1 MVEEETSPTHLS
13 FIEKLAG
20 FESCKDGRLKFDP
33 MSQGSPYQNK
43 GKNMYSETAFD
54 NYRPSQDILTKNL
67 HDKPSISSKLDEID
81 VEITEREINE
91 HERFGL
97 KRLPKSKRFQDF
109 INFRRI
115 SRQEPSNQATYK
127 STAQVLN
134 ADAPPKKSTTK
145 FKSLYDGKR
154 SPKASLTFR
163 KKSPKLDSSAK
174 RIISAPLRSSS
185 HLSQNDNEEVHSRSV
200 SSNTNSMKRGLDGID
215 DIQPSKKRN
224 VTPEPRLVVS
234 NFPNEIYPSG
244 TLSLSARRRIQKQVS
259 GANVRARIDLAK
271 RRNEERKETTPEEN
285 QNDLDVVNS
294 RPDQISNIVTE
305 KVNQIRDVFTKLAS
319 RNQPNEPTK
328 PAETEIFQEQSASHR
343 FLQAIREKTSNLM
356 NNDTK
361 SANLEEIDAIPIN
374 IDIKDAP
381 WKGHVRSLAEQFTNT
396 PQFSKRTV
404 ETEGLASKENENES
418 VSKLIPPVTPDKITI
433 ANHTLKDLQK
443 ENIPSDIINEKVDFD
458 KKNEVSQQSV
468 RAETL
473 QPKRL
478 LTTDHQNTEPESY
491 LIERL
496 SDRLYFCRT
505 AKHLL
510 RVYDLRHAEH
520 QFALVFARYLKAP
533 MEKILNIQSSLVTFY
548 ASLSEIDLC
557 EELMRRDRIY
567 STPDTPEGLKS
578 FVNFLKE
585 DHENFSYDERS
596 YLCQL
601 KKNIR
606 HENED
611 WNGIAEEIKKMG
623 NLRSVRAKPQKIGN
637 KLFANPDLKTMDIQ
651 ETFLEE
657 FMEDSTD
664 EGDDVYD
671 IETLNNFELKFDD
684 DETPTSSIKEKDD
697 LNDYENIRFLIPHC
711 AVRVLHI
718 PNASYLPLLQVCS
731 DSRFSDPAKLAHCLW
746 DLQQNQLLSYN
757 FTDWFVNYFSNKS
770 EVFSSYLSYYD
781 LKNLSLYE
789 AFQKICCDLY
799 YGSEDFL
806 NSRLIRIFANK
817 WLSQNSTFGF
827 LTEEIILELLKS
839 LVRLHKET
847 NTRRRMYNYT
857 SADTFIKS
865 TFQTI
870 LPLIHPEAVCAVPIE
885 QRRKWRK
892 YGKSKTM
899 LAKVL
904 CASWNSMPQ
913 EVGFALECMLNEFY
927 DLFVVN
933 PFQVPKAV
941 YVQLCNQV
949 KGHVSPQRDKMNLMS
964 ELLRRAEPQKKITN
978 TDIASENDAFKEN
991 SSYVLTEA
999 NAGFFAT
1006 KTIDLPEPDVIDGRP
1021 HFQIFNYEFH
1031 MKEEKTHEKLPW
1043 LRQGLISYKKV
1054 IPEKN
1059 GKWTAGPWYKRFA
1072 KVSQGKLYIY
1082 KLNMFTSGD
1091 LSDAEVW
1098 MKHGTIHKEI
1108 DLQNTIASVDV
1119 PSSCTSRRDN
1129 CFTLNVPGE
1138 CSILIQVDNILV
1150 LNEWIHAFNFNA
1162 AMASCHPL
1170 PENITNTEYGWGPIL
1185 RRAED
1190 KPHYTSADGTVTYV
1204 GDLVEIQNWEP
1215 SDLQGLR
1222 DIPRPLREKVNDFR
1236 RHVPT
1241 LLQTCLEFQNVLDKM
1256 LSCYGTG
1263 SKNYKKT
1270 LSNWNTK
1277 MKFLYEKSIKYKEY
1291 LHVLECEYSYRK
1303 SHDFYPTLSPTK
1315 HKTNMEI

>member
-20 FESCKDGRLKFDP
+20 FESCKDGRPKFDP
-33 MSQGSPYQNK
+33 TSQDSPYQNK
-43 GKNMYSETAFD
+43 GKRLHSGTAFN
-54 NYRPSQDILTKNL
+54 NYRLSQDKVTKIPV
-67 HDKPSISSKLDEID
+67 DKPTISSKLDEVD
-81 VEITEREINE
+81 VEITEREIND
-91 HERFGL
+91 HERFDV
-97 KRLPKSKRFQDF
+97 RRFPKSNRIIDF
-109 INFRRI
+109 INLRRT
-115 SRQEPSNQATYK
+115 SRQEPSNQKAYK

-134 ADAPPKKSTTK
+134 GDLLPKKSTTK
-145 FKSLYDGKR
+145 FKSLYDGRR

-163 KKSPKLDSSAK
+163 KKSPKNNSSAN
-174 RIISAPLRSSS
+174 RIISAPTRSSS
-185 HLSQNDNEEVHSRSV
+185 RLSQNDNEEVHLRSV
-200 SSNTNSMKRGLDGID
+200 SSSATSTKRGLDGID
-215 DIQPSKKRN
+215 EIQPSKKRN

-259 GANVRARIDLAK
+259 GANVRARIELAR
-271 RRNEERKETTPEEN
+271 RRNEQRRDATSEEN
-285 QNDLDVVNS
+285 HNDLNAVNS
-294 RPDQISNIVTE
+294 RPDQVSNIVTE
-305 KVNQIRDVFTKLAS
+305 KVNQIKDVFTKFAS
-319 RNQPNEPTK
+319 INHSNEPAKST
-328 PAETEIFQEQSASHR
+328 ETDIFQEQSASHR
-343 FLQAIREKTSNLM
+343 FLQAIREKTSNFM
-356 NNDTK
+356 KNDTK
-361 SANLEEIDAIPIN
+361 GANVQEIPNDN
-374 IDIKDAP
+374 DLKDAP
-381 WKGHVRSLAEQFTNT
+381 WKGHVRSLAEQFANT
-396 PQFSKRTV
+396 PQFSKKVV
-404 ETEGLASKENENES
+404 ETEGLASKENEKEA
-418 VSKLIPPVTPDKITI
+418 VSKLTPPVTPDKVTI
-433 ANHTLKDLQK
+433 QNQTLKDLQK
-443 ENIPSDIINEKVDFD
+443 ENIPSDIINEKIDHD
-458 KKNEVSQQSV
+458 KKSDVSQQTI
-468 RAETL
+468 RADTL

-478 LTTDHQNTEPESY
+478 LTTDQQNNEPESY

-533 MEKILNIQSSLVTFY
+533 LEKILNIQSSLVTFY
-548 ASLSEIDLC
+548 ASISEIDLC
-557 EELMRRDRIY
+557 EELMRRDKIF
-567 STPDTPEGLKS
+567 STPDTPDGLKS
-578 FVNFLKE
+578 FVNYLKE

-601 KKNIR
+601 KKNIGCD
-606 HENED
+606 NED

-623 NLRSVRAKPQKIGN
+623 NLRSIRAKPQKIGN

-657 FMEDSTD
+657 FMEDCTD

-671 IETLNNFELKFDD
+671 IETLNNIDLKFDD
-684 DETPTSSIKEKDD
+684 DETPTSSIKEKEEP
-697 LNDYENIRFLIPHC
+697 NDYENIRFLIPHC
-711 AVRVLHI
+711 ALRVLHI

-746 DLQQNQLLSYN
+746 DLEQNQLLSYN

-770 EVFSSYLSYYD
+770 EVFSNFMSYYD

-789 AFQKICCDLY
+789 AFQTICCDLY
-799 YGSEDFL
+799 YGSEDFM

-817 WLSQNSTFGF
+817 WLNQNSTFGF
-827 LTEEIILELLKS
+827 LTEEIVLELLKS

-857 SADTFIKS
+857 SAETFIKT

-870 LPLIHPEAVCAVPIE
+870 LPLIHPEAICAVPIE

-904 CASWNSMPQ
+904 CASWNTMPQ
-913 EVGFALECMLNEFY
+913 EVGFALECMLSEFY

-941 YVQLCNQV
+941 YIQLCNQV
-949 KGHVSPQRDKMNLMS
+949 KGQVSPQREKVNLMS
-964 ELLRRAEPQKKITN
+964 ELLRRAEPQKKIMN
-978 TDIASENDAFKEN
+978 QDIASENDAFKEN

-999 NAGFFAT
+999 NAGLFAT
-1006 KTIDLPEPDVIDGRP
+1006 KTIDLPEPEVIDGRP
-1021 HFQIFNYEFH
+1021 HFQIFNYEYH

-1054 IPEKN
+1054 IPDKN
-1059 GKWTAGPWYKRFA
+1059 GKWTVGPWYKRFA

-1119 PSSCTSRRDN
+1119 PSSCTSRKDN
-1129 CFTLNVPGE
+1129 CMMLKIPGD
-1138 CSILIQVDNILV
+1138 CSILFQVDNILV
-1150 LNEWIHAFNFNA
+1150 LNEWIHAINFNA

-1170 PENITNTEYGWGPIL
+1170 PENITNTEYGWGPVL
-1185 RRAED
+1185 QRAEE
-1190 KPHYTSADGTVTYV
+1190 KPHYTSADGRLTYV

-1215 SDLQGLR
+1215 SDMQGIR
-1222 DIPRPLREKVNDFR
+1222 DIPRPLREKVNNFR
-1236 RHVPT
+1236 RNVPV
-1241 LLQTCLEFQNVLDKM
+1241 LLRTCLEFQNVLDKM
-1256 LSCYGTG
+1256 LSCYGSG
-1263 SKNYKKT
+1263 SKNYTKA
-1270 LSNWNTK
+1270 LSNWNKK

-1315 HKTNMEI
+1315 HKASMEV